1 MNLQTVIQSHPSR
14 AELLPRLL
22 ADLPDAQ
29 VVYDPEPDNPIRS
42 PWRCYLACLEAAA
55 ASGTDS
61 TLVLQDDA
69 LLCHDFLA
77 TVHNVIA
84 ARPESMIDLFIPG
97 TDLGGR
103 QVVLKAC
110 YAGKNW
116 ARLDRAHFVP
126 VVALIWPRADVK
138 ALLAYVEA
146 KPFPLKRWCD
156 DANVAQFCRATRRE
170 VWATVPS
177 LVEHDDFTPSVI
189 GAAHTN
195 GRNPTRIAACWAGRE
210 EWSPIELD
218 WAT

>member
-1 MNLQTVIQSHPSR
+1 MNLQTTIQSHPSR
-14 AELLPRLL
+14 AVLLPRLL

-29 VVYDPEPDNPIRS
+29 VVYDPEPDNPLRS
-42 PWRCYLACLEAAA
+42 PWRCYLSCLEAAA
-55 ASGTDS
+55 ASGAES

-77 TVHNVIA
+77 TVEKVIA

-126 VVALIWPRADVK
+126 VVALIWPRSDVE

-146 KPFPLKRWCD
+146 KPFPQRRWCD
-156 DANVAQFCRATRRE
+156 DANVAEFCRATRRE

-195 GRNPTRIAACWAGRE
+195 GRSPARVAACWSGRE
-210 EWSPIELD
+210 EWSPLEIV
-218 WAT
+218 W